1 MIASGMLLAASLLLV
16 CLASAGILLLRA
28 EAQARR
34 IRERQQ
40 LVIGAYLLASAP
52 RSPTRRLVQALR
64 SGPSRQA
71 FRRLVGMDPERVE
84 PYSARPWLVIPLA
97 LCGGCIARWLL
108 RGVLG
113 EAAWLLLPGVAL
125 FTARS
130 IYRADDARRVATIY
144 RQFPDALAM
153 IVRAV
158 RVGIPVTEA
167 LWAVS
172 RDAEQPTAG
181 LFGRLYDQV
190 GIGTPLEDAL
200 SEMATRTHV
209 PEYRFFATAISLQTQ
224 TGGGLTETL
233 ENLADVIRK
242 RVALKA
248 RGFAL
253 AAEARTSAAVLA
265 MLPVLSGCA
274 LAVLDPA
281 YLAPLFEEKQGQ
293 ALFGC
298 TVVWL
303 GLGLL
308 AMRGI
313 IRKSLS

>member
-1 MIASGMLLAASLLLV
+1 MILPGMLLAASLLLV
-16 CLASAGILLLRA
+16 CFAAVGVLLLRA
-28 EAQARR
+28 DTQARR
-34 IRERQQ
+34 IREHQV
-40 LVIGAYLLASAP
+40 LVVAGHLLASAP
-52 RSPTRRLVQALR
+52 RPLRRRLAQALR
-64 SGPSRQA
+64 TGPLRQA
-71 FRRLVGMDPERVE
+71 FSRLIGMDPGRVE
-84 PYSARPWLVIPLA
+84 PYSLRPWLVVPLA
-97 LCGGCIARWLL
+97 AIGGCAVRWLL
-108 RGVLG
+108 HGVLG
-113 EAAWLLLPGVAL
+113 GLAWLLVPVAAAL
-125 FTARS
+125 IARS
-130 IYRADDARRVATIY
+130 VYHADDARRVARIY

-172 RDAEQPTAG
+172 RNAEQPTAG
-181 LFGRLYDQV
+181 LFGRLCDQV

-200 SEMATRTHV
+200 SDMATRTHV
-209 PEYRFFATAISLQTQ
+209 PEYRFFSAAISLQSQ

-248 RGFAL
+248 RGLAL

-265 MLPVLSGCA
+265 VLPMLAGCA

-293 ALFGC
+293 ALLGC

-308 AMRGI
+308 TMRGL